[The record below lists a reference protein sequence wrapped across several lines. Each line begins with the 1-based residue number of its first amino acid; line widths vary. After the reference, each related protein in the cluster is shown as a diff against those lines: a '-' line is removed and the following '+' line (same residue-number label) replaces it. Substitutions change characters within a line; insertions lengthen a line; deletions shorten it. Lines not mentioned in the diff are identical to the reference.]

1 MLVSRDLHPEDTT
14 IKIDSVVIGEKR
26 PVIIAGPCAVESKE
40 QILSIAKELK
50 SIGVDILRGGCY
62 KPRTS
67 PYSFQGI
74 GEEGLEFIIEAKK
87 ITGMPICTEIVSI
100 DDISKFRDVDV
111 LQIGSR
117 NMQNF
122 DLLKKVAKTNKPIL
136 LKRGMSATYEEF
148 LMAAEYIL
156 KEGNPNVILCERGI
170 RTFETYTRNT
180 LDLQAIPVLRRLTH
194 LPIIVDPSHAAGKAF
209 IVPAM
214 AHASIAAGAEGLE
227 IEVHNDIENCMC
239 DKEQAISIE
248 EMGNILKTL
257 HNAWQSY
264 VLGYIIRLNGLF

>member
-1 MLVSRDLHPEDTT
+1 MKEIEKMLVSRDLHPKDTT

-100 DDISKFRDVDV
+100 DDISKFRDVDIF
-111 LQIGSR
+111 QIGSR

-156 KEGNPNVILCERGI
+156 KE
-170 RTFETYTRNT
+170 
-180 LDLQAIPVLRRLTH
+180 
-194 LPIIVDPSHAAGKAF
+194 
-209 IVPAM
+209 
-214 AHASIAAGAEGLE
+214 
-227 IEVHNDIENCMC
+227 
-239 DKEQAISIE
+239 
-248 EMGNILKTL
+248 
-257 HNAWQSY
+257 
-264 VLGYIIRLNGLF
+264 

>member
-1 MLVSRDLHPEDTT
+1 MKEIEKMLVSRDVHPEDTI

-239 DKEQAISIE
+239 DKEQVISIE
-248 EMGNILKTL
+248 EMGNILKNFT
-257 HNAWQSY
+257 
-264 VLGYIIRLNGLF
+264 

>member
-100 DDISKFRDVDV
+100 DDISKFRED
-111 LQIGSR
+111 
-117 NMQNF
+117 
-122 DLLKKVAKTNKPIL
+122 KVMIIL
-136 LKRGMSATYEEF
+136 
-148 LMAAEYIL
+148 
-156 KEGNPNVILCERGI
+156 
-170 RTFETYTRNT
+170 
-180 LDLQAIPVLRRLTH
+180 
-194 LPIIVDPSHAAGKAF
+194 
-209 IVPAM
+209 
-214 AHASIAAGAEGLE
+214 
-227 IEVHNDIENCMC
+227 
-239 DKEQAISIE
+239 
-248 EMGNILKTL
+248 
-257 HNAWQSY
+257 
-264 VLGYIIRLNGLF
+264 

>member
-100 DDISKFRDVDV
+100 DDISKFRDVDIF
-111 LQIGSR
+111 QIGSR

-156 KEGNPNVILCERGI
+156 AGGNEQVILCERGI
-170 RTFETYTRNT
+170 RTYERATRNT
-180 LDLQAIPVLRRLTH
+180 LDLSAVPYIKEVSH
-194 LPIIVDPSHAAGKAF
+194 LPVIVDPSHGTGKRELIKPMSLAA
-209 IVPAM
+209 
-214 AHASIAAGAEGLE
+214 IACGADGLI
-227 IEVHNDIENCMC
+227 IEVHDNPSCAWSDGAQCV
-239 DKEQAISIE
+239 DFDQFKEIVEQCKKVASVI
-248 EMGNILKTL
+248 GKK
-257 HNAWQSY
+257 
-264 VLGYIIRLNGLF
+264 

>member
-26 PVIIAGPCAVESKE
+26 PVIIAGPCAVESKK

-74 GEEGLEFIIEAKK
+74 GEEGLE
-87 ITGMPICTEIVSI
+87 
-100 DDISKFRDVDV
+100 
-111 LQIGSR
+111 
-117 NMQNF
+117 
-122 DLLKKVAKTNKPIL
+122 
-136 LKRGMSATYEEF
+136 
-148 LMAAEYIL
+148 
-156 KEGNPNVILCERGI
+156 
-170 RTFETYTRNT
+170 
-180 LDLQAIPVLRRLTH
+180 
-194 LPIIVDPSHAAGKAF
+194 
-209 IVPAM
+209 
-214 AHASIAAGAEGLE
+214 

-257 HNAWQSY
+257 HNA
-264 VLGYIIRLNGLF
+264 